1 MAISPGENMFI
12 DQWIFTLRSSKKLII
27 GTHIVSMQFVVLYM
41 SLYVTIL
48 VEAMKYEQSRNDGWL
63 MVICFGHEYIAGW
76 WFGTFFMFP

>member
-1 MAISPGENMFI
+1 
-12 DQWIFTLRSSKKLII
+12 
-27 GTHIVSMQFVVLYM
+27 MQFVVLYM